1 MGLTDRHAPHINAGR
16 QFIPTP
22 IDGLLRLPLQ
32 LDGQQILSNGVHGR
46 HIVGSLSLR
55 IFDGGVGTELI
66 YQGLDAG
73 LGLGG
78 VGSQ

>member
-1 MGLTDRHAPHINAGR
+1 MRFANSHSTHINALR

-22 IDGLLRLPLQ
+22 INRLLRLPLQ
-32 LDGQQILSNGVHGR
+32 LNRQQILSYRIHGR
-46 HIVGSLSLR
+46 HVVGGLALR

-66 YQGLDAG
+66 NQGLDAG

-78 VGSQ
+78 VGPQ